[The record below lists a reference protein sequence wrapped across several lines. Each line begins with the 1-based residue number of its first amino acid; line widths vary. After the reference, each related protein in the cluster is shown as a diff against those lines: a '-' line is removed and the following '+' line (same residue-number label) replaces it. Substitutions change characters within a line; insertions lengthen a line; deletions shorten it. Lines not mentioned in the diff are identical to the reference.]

1 MVFEWELIGVENM
14 EHIETDLQKK
24 IDVLGLCP
32 LDDITYDRYF
42 KNRTV
47 VGMDELQ
54 FKYYKMYGQQPM
66 FYSMTHLMD
75 STIEELVKNDE
86 KNNKQFNPSFSMRL
100 KRRINRWLFRGVVRK

>member
-1 MVFEWELIGVENM
+1 LFFFMFSNGKHVFGMPCFL
-14 EHIETDLQKK
+14 TKLSS
-24 IDVLGLCP
+24 
-32 LDDITYDRYF
+32 YRYF

-47 VGMDELQ
+47 VEMDELQ

-86 KNNKQFNPSFSMRL
+86 KNQKQFNPSFFMRL
-100 KRRINRWLFRGVVRK
+100 KRRVDRWLFRGVVRK